1 MGLKN
6 ISWPLVESGQIVN
19 FVYKTKGEKRG
30 MKRTVLIIHPD
41 YKFIK
46 KTTGRVKRYII
57 GLQLHVF
64 GEQPIKKSELR
75 RMLKR
80 ISGAV
85 GEKTALEM
93 KEGAIQ
99 ANIPERFE
107 RNREDTARL
116 YRKIKLLVGRTDVW
130 RSYDRRECLKRRV
143 YLETDYDRLP
153 KRLVNE
159 LLESQTTQLQDK
171 MEME

>member
-1 MGLKN
+1 
-6 ISWPLVESGQIVN
+6 
-19 FVYKTKGEKRG
+19 
-30 MKRTVLIIHPD
+30 
-41 YKFIK
+41 
-46 KTTGRVKRYII
+46 
-57 GLQLHVF
+57 
-64 GEQPIKKSELR
+64 
-75 RMLKR
+75 MLKR

-93 KEGAIQ
+93 KEGTLQ

-159 LLESQTTQLQDK
+159 LLESQSKQLQES
-171 MEME
+171 METI

>member
-1 MGLKN
+1 
-6 ISWPLVESGQIVN
+6 
-19 FVYKTKGEKRG
+19 
-30 MKRTVLIIHPD
+30 
-41 YKFIK
+41 
-46 KTTGRVKRYII
+46 
-57 GLQLHVF
+57 
-64 GEQPIKKSELR
+64 
-75 RMLKR
+75 MLKR

-107 RNREDTARL
+107 RNREDVARL

-130 RSYDRRECLKRRV
+130 RSYERRECLKRRV

-153 KRLVNE
+153 KRLMDE
-159 LLESQTTQLQDK
+159 LLESQAKELQSK